1 MPEVIFSYAIRSH
14 HSEARDNNSSLH
26 ATVTLLLHRWHL
38 LRILRTGLIGVIGL
52 PWLVVRLLWLVAL
65 SIRLL
70 WLPLPWLVVR
80 LLWLVVGGLLLFVL
94 GRMLVL
100 WGETLLPL
108 IAPVL
113 HRIPFFLRS
122 PQRNIP

>member
-1 MPEVIFSYAIRSH
+1 MPEVLFSYAIRSH
-14 HSEARDNNSSLH
+14 HSETSDNNSSLH

-38 LRILRTGLIGVIGL
+38 LWILRTGLIGVIGL

-80 LLWLVVGGLLLFVL
+80 LLWVGVGVVVFVGFGGAF
-94 GRMLVL
+94 
-100 WGETLLPL
+100 
-108 IAPVL
+108 
-113 HRIPFFLRS
+113 FFLW
-122 PQRNIP
+122 

>member
-1 MPEVIFSYAIRSH
+1 MPEVLFSYAIRSH
-14 HSEARDNNSSLH
+14 HSETSDNNSSLH

-70 WLPLPWLVVR
+70 WLLLAWVVVR
-80 LLWLVVGGLLLFVL
+80 VLWLGVGGVVLLVFGRLLFL
-94 GRMLVL
+94 L
-100 WGETLLPL
+100 GETLLPL
-108 IAPVL
+108 VC
-113 HRIPFFLRS
+113 PFFSLI
-122 PQRNIP
+122 Q

>member
-38 LRILRTGLIGVIGL
+38 LWILRTGLIGVIGL

-80 LLWLVVGGLLLFVL
+80 LLLLGGGGLVFV
-94 GRMLVL
+94 GFGGPVFFC
-100 WGETLLPL
+100 GE
-108 IAPVL
+108 
-113 HRIPFFLRS
+113 
-122 PQRNIP
+122 

>member
-38 LRILRTGLIGVIGL
+38 LWILRTGLIGVIGL

-70 WLPLPWLVVR
+70 WVPLPLLVGRLLVLVGGSLLLVVVGR
-80 LLWLVVGGLLLFVL
+80 LVYMGWV
-94 GRMLVL
+94 
-100 WGETLLPL
+100 
-108 IAPVL
+108 
-113 HRIPFFLRS
+113 
-122 PQRNIP
+122 

>member
-1 MPEVIFSYAIRSH
+1 MPEVLFSYAIRSH
-14 HSEARDNNSSLH
+14 HSETSDNNSSLH

-70 WLPLPWLVVR
+70 WLLLPWLVVR
-80 LLWLVVGGLLLFVL
+80 LLWLVVWWLLLLVL
-94 GRMLVL
+94 GRPLFL
-100 WGETLLPL
+100 CREPLLPL
-108 IAPVL
+108 GAP
-113 HRIPFFLRS
+113 I
-122 PQRNIP
+122 